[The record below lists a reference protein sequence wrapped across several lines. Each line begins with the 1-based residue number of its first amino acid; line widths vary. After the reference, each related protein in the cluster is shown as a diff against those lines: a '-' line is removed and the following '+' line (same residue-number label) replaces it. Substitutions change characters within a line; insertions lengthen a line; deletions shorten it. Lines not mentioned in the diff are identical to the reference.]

1 VVIPLVSEL
10 SSDSDRAFNLSIV
23 GTGPTLGILLARILS
38 GVIADFT
45 SWRQVYRMG
54 LGIQICVFLA
64 LYLCMPD
71 YPRLNNVST
80 GELFRTYPRILWS
93 IVKLY
98 FNYPVLVQACLL
110 AFIVFTPLTA
120 FWTTLTFLLSEAP
133 YEYNTAVIGLFG
145 LIGGVTLLLG
155 PLFGKF
161 IITPLRVPLYS
172 VLIGFTFS
180 LVGVIIGAF
189 TGRQTVAG
197 PVIEAVLLDAGLI
210 IVFIANRLSIEGVE
224 PGSRNRVNTAFSLVM
239 HLGQLAGTKGG
250 NEVYERYGGWLITG
264 IWSIGIL
271 AAGYV
276 VVMLRGPYESGWIG
290 WTGGW
295 KPRAPPKES
304 DKTIGDDGG
313 EKGLGEIQ
321 ISSDGK

>member
-1 VVIPLVSEL
+1 M
-10 SSDSDRAFNLSIV
+10 

-45 SWRQVYRMG
+45 SWRQVYWMG
-54 LGIQICVFLA
+54 LGVQICVFLA
-64 LYLCMPD
+64 LYFFMPD
-71 YPRLNNVST
+71 YPRLNKLSA
-80 GELFRTYPRILWS
+80 GELIKTYPRILWS

-110 AFIVFTPLTA
+110 AFISFTPLTA

-133 YEYNTAVIGLFG
+133 YAYSTSVIGLFG
-145 LIGGVTLLLG
+145 LIGGATLLLG

-172 VLIGFTFS
+172 VLMGNTLS

-189 TGRQTVAG
+189 TGRHTVAG
-197 PVIEAVLLDAGLI
+197 PVVEAVLLDAGLI
-210 IVFIANRLSIEGVE
+210 IVFIANRLSIEVVE
-224 PGSRNRVNTAFSLVM
+224 PGSRNRVNTAFMLIM

-250 NEVYERYGGWLITG
+250 NEVFERYGGWVVTG

-276 VVMLRGPYESGWIG
+276 VVILRGPNESGWFG
-290 WTGGW
+290 WTDGW
-295 KPRAPPKES
+295 KPRAPPKVS
-304 DKTIGDDGG
+304 DQSISDDGG
-313 EKGLGEIQ
+313 EKGLGETQ
-321 ISSDGK
+321 ISEQHTASSGTK